1 MKNLFYFSF
10 SFFFLISCSSKKTII
25 DNPNDDGLIEIV
37 FLHVNDVYE
46 IAPLPGDDKGGM
58 ARVATL
64 KKQLL
69 AKNKNTLA
77 ILPGDFVSPS
87 VIGTLKDEN
96 GNRIKG
102 AHMVDVMNEAGIDI
116 VTFGNHEF
124 DLGEEDLQKRIDESE
139 FQWVSSNVLQNTKK
153 RVKPFY
159 KNKNEKRKKKEK
171 IPETIIQTFTDEDG
185 TSVTV
190 GFFGVTLD
198 VKQQSY
204 LTYEDPIQRS
214 KAMVKEL
221 DAEVDLIFP
230 ITHLEIEE
238 DLKLAKAIPRFPLV
252 MGGHDHN
259 HMRFLVGST
268 VVAKADANAKTAYV
282 HTVKY
287 DTNEKTYTVYSE
299 LVTLDNNFALDPTVD
314 KRVKYWTK
322 IAENDMKKQ
331 GFLATEVV
339 TILDDPLDGTESTV
353 RSGQCPMGA
362 MVVESIAYAC
372 DNKIDAA
379 ILNSG
384 SIRIDDMLTGNMTQ
398 YDIIRILPYSGE
410 IIEVEMT
417 GVLLKKLLE
426 SSLENKGEGAYLQLM
441 GIEVDEASLIFKI
454 GGELLRTNQNYL
466 IGMNAFLLEGYDFSF
481 FTKDNEGI
489 IKVIEPGQDDLL
501 KKDLRKAMIEYLK
514 KKK

>member
-1 MKNLFYFSF
+1 MKQPIYILSF
-10 SFFFLISCSSKKTII
+10 LLLLISCSSKKSIVN
-25 DNPNDDGLIEIV
+25 NPNDDGLIEIV
-37 FLHVNDVYE
+37 FLHINDVYE

-87 VIGTLKDEN
+87 VIGTLKDKN

-102 AHMVDVMNEAGIDI
+102 AHMVDVMNETGIDI

-124 DLGEEDLQKRIDESE
+124 DLGEEDLQKRLDESE
-139 FQWVSSNVLQNTKK
+139 FQWVSSNVLHNKKK
-153 RVKPFY
+153 RLKPFY
-159 KNKNEKRKKKEK
+159 KNKNEKRAKKEK

-214 KAMVKEL
+214 KVMVKEL
-221 DAEVDLIFP
+221 DSKVDLIFP

-238 DLKLAKAIPRFPLV
+238 DLKLAKEIPNFPLV

-259 HMRFLVGST
+259 NMRFLVGST
-268 VVAKADANAKTAYV
+268 VVAKADANAKTAFV

-299 LVTLDNNFALDPTVD
+299 LITLDNSFALDPIVD
-314 KRVKYWTK
+314 KRVKYWTE
-322 IAENDMKKQ
+322 IAEKDMEKQ
-331 GFLATEVV
+331 GFLANEVV
-339 TILDDPLDGTESTV
+339 TILDHPLDGTEGTV

-372 DNKIDAA
+372 GDKIDAA

-384 SIRIDDMLTGNMTQ
+384 SIRIDDILIGTMTQ

-417 GVLLKKLLE
+417 GLLLKKLLE
-426 SSLENKGEGAYLQLM
+426 SSVQNKGEGAYLQIA
-441 GIEVDEASLIFKI
+441 GIEVDEESLTFKI
-454 GGELLRTNQNYL
+454 GGELLKTDQNYL
-466 IGMNAFLLEGYDFSF
+466 IAMNAFLLEGYDFNF

-489 IKVIEPGQDDLL
+489 INVIKPDKEDRL
-501 KKDLRKAMIEYLK
+501 KNDLRKAMIEYLK
-514 KKK
+514 NKK

>member
-1 MKNLFYFSF
+1 MKQLSYFL
-10 SFFFLISCSSKKTII
+10 FFLLLLTSCSSKKEIV
-25 DNPNDDGLIEIV
+25 NNSNDDGLIEFI

-69 AKNKNTLA
+69 TKNKNTLA

-96 GNRIKG
+96 GNKIKG
-102 AHMVDVMNEAGIDI
+102 AHMIDVMNEAGIDI

-124 DLGEEDLQKRIDESE
+124 DLGEEDLQKRLDESE
-139 FQWVSSNVLQNTKK
+139 FQWVSSNVLQNQK
-153 RVKPFY
+153 RKVKPFY
-159 KNKNEKRKKKEK
+159 KNKNEKRTKKEK
-171 IPETIIQTFTDEDG
+171 IPETIIQTLTDEDG
-185 TSVTV
+185 TSVTI

-198 VKQQSY
+198 VKQQDY
-204 LTYEDPIQRS
+204 LTYEDPLQRS

-221 DAEVDLIFP
+221 DSKVDLIFP

-259 HMRFLVGST
+259 QMRFLVGST

-282 HTVKY
+282 HTIKY

-299 LVTLDNNFALDPTVD
+299 LITLDKSYALDPMVD
-314 KRVKYWTK
+314 KRVKYWTE
-322 IAENDMKKQ
+322 IAENDMRKQ
-331 GFLATEVV
+331 GFSPKEIVI
-339 TILDDPLDGTESTV
+339 ILDDPLDGTEGTI
-353 RSGQCPMGA
+353 RGRQCPLGT
-362 MVVESIAYAC
+362 MVAESIAEAC
-372 DNKIDAA
+372 GDKIDAA

-384 SIRIDDMLTGNMTQ
+384 SIRVDDMLSGNLTQ
-398 YDIIRILPYSGE
+398 YDIIRILPYSGK
-410 IIEVEMT
+410 ILEVEMT
-417 GVLLKKLLE
+417 GTLLKKLLE
-426 SSLENKGEGAYLQLM
+426 SSVQNKGEGAYLQLA
-441 GIEVDEASLIFKI
+441 GIEVDEATLTFKI
-454 GGELLRTNQNYL
+454 DGELLRTDKNYL
-466 IGMNAFLLEGYDFSF
+466 IAMNDFLLKGYDFDF

-489 IKVIEPGQDDLL
+489 IRVIEPKKDEVL
-501 KKDLRKAMIEYLK
+501 KSDLRKAMIEYLK
-514 KKK
+514 NKN

>member
-1 MKNLFYFSF
+1 MKNSICFLFFLL
-10 SFFFLISCSSKKTII
+10 FLISCSSKKAFVN
-25 DNPNDDGLIEIV
+25 NPNDDGLIEIV

-96 GNRIKG
+96 GNKIKG
-102 AHMVDVMNEAGIDI
+102 AQMVDVMNVAGIDI

-124 DLGEEDLQKRIDESE
+124 DLDEEDLQKRLDESE
-139 FQWVSSNVLQNTKK
+139 FRWVSSNVLRNKK
-153 RVKPFY
+153 RRLKPFY

-171 IPETIIQTFTDEDG
+171 IPESIIQTFTDEDG
-185 TSVTV
+185 TSVTL

-198 VKQQSY
+198 VKQQPY
-204 LTYEDPIQRS
+204 LAYEDPIQRS

-221 DAEVDLIFP
+221 DSKVDLIFP
-230 ITHLEIEE
+230 ITHLEIAE

-259 HMRFLVGST
+259 QMRFLVGST

-287 DTNEKTYTVYSE
+287 NTIEKTYTVYSE
-299 LVTLDNNFALDPTVD
+299 LITLDNNFDLDPQVD
-314 KRVKYWTK
+314 KRVKYWTS
-322 IAENDMKKQ
+322 IAQKDLEKQ
-331 GFLATEVV
+331 GFSANEVV
-339 TILDDPLDGTESTV
+339 TILDEKLDATERTV
-353 RSGQCPMGA
+353 RGGQCPIGA
-362 MVVESIAYAC
+362 MVVESMNYVC
-372 DNKIDAA
+372 ENKVDAA

-384 SIRIDDMLTGNMTQ
+384 SIRIDDILSGNLTQ
-398 YDIIRILPYSGE
+398 YDIIRILPYSGK
-410 IIEVEMT
+410 IFEVEMT

-426 SSLENKGEGAYLQLM
+426 SSEANKGEGAYLQM
-441 GIEVDEASLIFKI
+441 TGIEVDQASMTFKI
-454 GGELLRTNQNYL
+454 NGELLKTNRNYL
-466 IGMNAFLLEGYDFSF
+466 IAMNDFLLAGYDFDF

-489 IKVIEPGQDDLL
+489 IKVTEPDENDLI
-501 KKDLRKAMIEYLK
+501 KNDLRKAMIEYLK
-514 KKK
+514 NKK